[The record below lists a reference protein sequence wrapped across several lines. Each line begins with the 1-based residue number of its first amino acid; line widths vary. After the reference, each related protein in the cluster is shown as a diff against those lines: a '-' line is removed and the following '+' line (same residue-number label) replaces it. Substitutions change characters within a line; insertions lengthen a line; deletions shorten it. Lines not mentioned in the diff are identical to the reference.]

1 MKPKLAFIGLGAMG
15 LPMAKAL
22 LDADYDVTG
31 FDVKPA
37 NLSKFSGANG
47 QIASSVKEAALS
59 ADILMLM
66 VVNAQ
71 QVDDVL
77 FAQDAVSVLA
87 QNAAVVVG
95 STVAPDYAETLGE
108 TLRALNLHFVD
119 APVSGGVKGAED
131 KTLSVMASGPSAS
144 YQKVKEVLETVG
156 KNVFHL
162 GEQNGQGSVMKVVNQ
177 LLAGIHL
184 ATAAEAVNFAQ
195 SYGLEVEK
203 VQEVIA
209 TSAGNSW
216 MFQDRV
222 PRMTE
227 TNPEVKSA
235 VDIFVKD
242 LGIVADVA
250 KSAKIA
256 VPLTATALQLFTMAS
271 VKGHGGEDDSQ
282 VIKILDKT

>member
-1 MKPKLAFIGLGAMG
+1 MKPKVAFIGLGAMG
-15 LPMAKAL
+15 LPMATAL
-22 LDADYDVTG
+22 LEAEYDVTG

-37 NLSKFSGANG
+37 NLSKFSGVNG
-47 QIASSVKEAALS
+47 HIATSVKEAALS

-77 FAQDAVSVLA
+77 FGQDAVSVLA
-87 QNAAVVVG
+87 QNATVVVG
-95 STVAPDYAETLGE
+95 STVAPDYAKTLGE

-131 KTLSVMASGPSAS
+131 KTLSVMASGPNES
-144 YQKVKEVLETVG
+144 YQKVEALLKTMG
-156 KNVFHL
+156 ANVFHL
-162 GEQNGQGSVMKVVNQ
+162 GEHNGQGSVMKVVNQ

-195 SYGLEVEK
+195 SYGLETQK

-209 TSAGNSW
+209 SSAGNSW

-222 PRMTE
+222 PRMIE
-227 TNPEVKSA
+227 SYPEVKSA

-242 LGIVADVA
+242 LSIVTDVA
-250 KSAKIA
+250 KSAKIP
-256 VPLTATALQLFTMAS
+256 VPLSAAALQLFTMAS

-282 VIKILDKT
+282 VIKVLKE

>member
-66 VVNAQ
+66 VVSAQ